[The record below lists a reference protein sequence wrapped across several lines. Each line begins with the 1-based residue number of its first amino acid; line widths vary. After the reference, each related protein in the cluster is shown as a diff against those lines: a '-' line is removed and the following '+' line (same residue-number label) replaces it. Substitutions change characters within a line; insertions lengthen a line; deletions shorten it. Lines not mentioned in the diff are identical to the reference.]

1 MSFCSA
7 QKSSSILIDNGKSVY
22 QIVIPSKPTDVEREA
37 SQVLQTYLFKVSGF
51 SLPIIYEYENRRS
64 KNEIHIG
71 KTVDS
76 KGVKTGSLAN
86 DGFSFRVSQSKL
98 FLQGGD
104 RKGVLYAVYSF
115 LEDEI
120 GCKKYTKD
128 VEFIPKKKVISVS
141 SSLNVIQNPSFEY
154 RTTYFEDSLDKTYSD
169 WNKLN
174 YFFED
179 RLYNAHTF
187 QVYVPEEKY
196 FKSHPEYFALV
207 DGKRI
212 PSQLCLSNRNVYQL
226 IRDGLERDMKKCPRY
241 KYWSVSQ
248 NDDERFCHCND
259 CNKLRKDGKDFS
271 EILIP
276 FVNKLAKEF
285 PTKIISTLA
294 YHRSIEAPIY
304 SSIEPNVEIML
315 CFTHLNRN
323 VPLATGGENAK
334 MFREFLNQWKL
345 KTNDIFAWDYV
356 NNYNN
361 TLSPFPNI
369 PILQPNLQFLK
380 SQGIK
385 KVFLNGIGNQ
395 KGEFSE
401 LKTYIIS
408 KLLWDVNA
416 DVEKLKVEF
425 CNAFYG
431 SAAKDVLD
439 YIQALE
445 STAKKTNAIVDVWA
459 NPILNKNDFLSQK
472 NINLYKSIL
481 NKGLLKVKEN
491 PVLYSRVLKEYAS
504 LQYAEIEIA
513 SQDNNRLQEL
523 GGQNELQKKII
534 LLQDHLKSTKVHFLR
549 NGEQSIEDY
558 KKSKEK

>member
-1 MSFCSA
+1 
-7 QKSSSILIDNGKSVY
+7 
-22 QIVIPSKPTDVEREA
+22 
-37 SQVLQTYLFKVSGF
+37 
-51 SLPIIYEYENRRS
+51 
-64 KNEIHIG
+64 
-71 KTVDS
+71 
-76 KGVKTGSLAN
+76 
-86 DGFSFRVSQSKL
+86 
-98 FLQGGD
+98 
-104 RKGVLYAVYSF
+104 
-115 LEDEI
+115 
-120 GCKKYTKD
+120 
-128 VEFIPKKKVISVS
+128 
-141 SSLNVIQNPSFEY
+141 
-154 RTTYFEDSLDKTYSD
+154 
-169 WNKLN
+169 
-174 YFFED
+174 
-179 RLYNAHTF
+179 
-187 QVYVPEEKY
+187 
-196 FKSHPEYFALV
+196 
-207 DGKRI
+207 
-212 PSQLCLSNRNVYQL
+212 
-226 IRDGLERDMKKCPRY
+226 
-241 KYWSVSQ
+241 
-248 NDDERFCHCND
+248 
-259 CNKLRKDGKDFS
+259 
-271 EILIP
+271 
-276 FVNKLAKEF
+276 
-285 PTKIISTLA
+285 
-294 YHRSIEAPIY
+294 
-304 SSIEPNVEIML
+304 
-315 CFTHLNRN
+315 
-323 VPLATGGENAK
+323 
-334 MFREFLNQWKL
+334 
-345 KTNDIFAWDYV
+345 
-356 NNYNN
+356 
-361 TLSPFPNI
+361 
-369 PILQPNLQFLK
+369 LK